1 MKAFDR
7 ISVLHLMVGG
17 LQAILAYGLYQSA
30 ELSVWPATHAAAY
43 IPLFMVMVFMPLSFY
58 CASDAMAVKRWL
70 LSIGVATVSALIG
83 LHQGLTASS
92 LGRRGDVASDW
103 TPAHVGDYLGPAL
116 ILAIAVFLLVPAL
129 ALLQRETWRADY
141 ARWVDAL
148 QRNVLLLL
156 QAGLV
161 LALFWGLLASAA
173 GLFQLVELRFLSE
186 LIQQP
191 WFSIPLSTLVFSHAV
206 SIVVRTRRVSD
217 FIYLRSRQLGGWLYP
232 LAALLAI
239 CFVSSWAVQGIDR
252 LLGTGRAASLLL
264 WFVLLSLLLLNLAS
278 RGGADVG
285 PQRRSMRL
293 LTAMGKAALL
303 PMVVVAGYSLGLRI
317 EQYGLTPER
326 IWALL
331 VVLVVALVVLGYTL
345 DAAGTFRGRRPGR
358 WMPATNV
365 IASAVA
371 VIMIV
376 LLLGGVLDPRRLSV
390 DSQMARLQA
399 GEGSEQ
405 ALIDFLVRQG
415 GGYGVAAL
423 TELAR
428 RPAASDSAA
437 QRRAAMALQA
447 LGRMQDSQSR
457 QHQVLS
463 ALPVFPRGTTLPDAL
478 LDRLADEPA
487 LAGCSAQISDPNA
500 CLLWTFEPD
509 EQGER
514 AFVVLSRELSDPMPF
529 GRLWLADEQGNW
541 AVRGTLGRPES
552 LTGCAAV
559 DDRPAGLFDAVAQN
573 RVEFAA
579 KKLRDLV
586 FGQIRIPTTMWSTD
600 SCR

>member
-43 IPLFMVMVFMPLSFY
+43 IPLFMVMVFLPLSFY

-70 LSIGVATVSALIG
+70 LSISVASVSALIG

-92 LGRRGDVASDW
+92 IGRRGDVASDW
-103 TPAHVGDYLGPAL
+103 TPAHVGDYLAPAL

-129 ALLQRETWRADY
+129 ALLQRTTWRVDY
-141 ARWVDAL
+141 GHWVDAL
-148 QRNVLLLL
+148 QRNALLLL

-161 LALFWGLLASAA
+161 LALFWGVLASAA

-186 LIQQP
+186 LIQEA

-206 SIVVRTRRVSD
+206 SVVVRTHRVSD

-232 LAALLAI
+232 LAAVLAI
-239 CFVSSWAVQGIDR
+239 CFVSSWAVQGIGG
-252 LLGTGRAASLLL
+252 LLSTGRAASLLL
-264 WFVLLSLLLLNLAS
+264 WFVVLSLLLLNLAS
-278 RGGADVG
+278 RGGVEVG
-285 PQRRSMRL
+285 TQARGVRL
-293 LTAMGKAALL
+293 LTAMGKLALL

-317 EQYGLTPER
+317 DQYGLTPER
-326 IWALL
+326 IWAL
-331 VVLVVALVVLGYTL
+331 VVVAVVGLLVLGYAF
-345 DAAGTFRGRRPGR
+345 DAAGTLLGGYSGR
-358 WMPATNV
+358 WMPAANV
-365 IASAVA
+365 VASVVA
-371 VIMIV
+371 VVLIL
-376 LLLGGVLDPRRLSV
+376 LLLGGALDPRRLSV
-390 DSQMARLQA
+390 DSQMARLNA
-399 GEGSEQ
+399 GHGSEQ
-405 ALIDFLVRQG
+405 ALINFLAWQG

-428 RPAASDSAA
+428 RPTGEDSAA

-463 ALPVFPRGTTLPDAL
+463 ALPVFPRGITLPDTL

-487 LAGCSAQISDPNA
+487 MAGCSTQVADPNA
-500 CLLWTFEPD
+500 CLFWAFRPD
-509 EQGER
+509 EEGAM
-514 AFVVLSRELSDPMPF
+514 AFVVLSRELSEPMPF
-529 GRLWLADEQGNW
+529 GRIWLADEQGNW
-541 AVRGTLGRPES
+541 VARGQLGRAQS
-552 LTGCAAV
+552 VSGCAEV
-559 DDRPAGLFDAVAQN
+559 DDRPAGLFDAVVQN

-586 FGQIRIPTTMWSTD
+586 FDQIRIPTTMWSAD